1 MEENFS
7 ILIYKTGPS
16 GILSLRITSDWIEY
30 KKVIRTRKKDG
41 AGFDEEEQAP
51 KMLTDDVLIYRIYK
65 ELYLPRKKAL
75 DADYKALNTADPR
88 ELGHTKSSSRTKI
101 NIVDGDFTC
110 DFDLA
115 CQKYADTAK
124 ELTRD
129 ILQLVQE
136 KI

>member
-7 ILIYKTGPS
+7 ILIYKTSAS

-30 KKVIRTRKKDG
+30 KKSDADG
-41 AGFDEEEQAP
+41 KEQAP

-65 ELYLPRKKAL
+65 ELYLPRRKAL
-75 DADYKALNTADPR
+75 DADYKGLNTADPR
-88 ELGHTKSSSRTKI
+88 ELGHAKSSSRTKL

-115 CQKYADTAK
+115 CKKYAETAK
-124 ELTRD
+124 ELARD

>member
-7 ILIYKTGPS
+7 ILIYKTSTS

-30 KKVIRTRKKDG
+30 KRVIRTRKKDG

-65 ELYLPRKKAL
+65 ELYLPRKRAL
-75 DADYKALNTADPR
+75 DADYKGLNTADPR
-88 ELGHTKSSSRTKI
+88 ELGYVKSSSRTKL

-115 CQKYADTAK
+115 CKKYAETAK
-124 ELTRD
+124 ELARD